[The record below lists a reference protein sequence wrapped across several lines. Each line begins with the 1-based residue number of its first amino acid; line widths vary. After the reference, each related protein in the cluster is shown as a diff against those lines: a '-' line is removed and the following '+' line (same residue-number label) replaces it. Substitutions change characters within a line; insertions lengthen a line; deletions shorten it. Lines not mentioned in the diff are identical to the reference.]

1 MSVILD
7 ASALLALIF
16 GEPGAEIVIP
26 FARGSQILSVNF
38 TEVVGRVQAIE
49 GNTKRL
55 VAAVDSLEI
64 HVRPFDRVLA
74 QMAGELRAHTDQI
87 GASLADR
94 ACLAFAILH
103 RQPVLTAD
111 KDWSKLEL
119 DIDIRQIR

>member
-16 GEPGAEIVIP
+16 NEPGAETVTP

-49 GNTKRL
+49 GDTKRL
-55 VAAVDSLEI
+55 IAAIDSLEI

-74 QMAGELRAHTDQI
+74 QMAGELRAHTDRI

-103 RQPVLTAD
+103 REPLLTAD
-111 KDWSKLEL
+111 KGWSKLDL
-119 DIDIRQIR
+119 GLDIRQIR